1 MTNKYIFYTFILLCM
16 LLLASARIGEAGEG
30 PPANASEQWRNELK
44 RLVMLSR
51 LVAHN
56 PSLLREKP
64 STAHVPKVSAEPFG
78 CESSDVSECL
88 LSQTALV
95 LMQQATGSANIFDA
109 AQGAAVQIHFMRA
122 TDVWSDKDIE
132 NNWDVVK
139 KWTDAVGPVALIAGA
154 ILLYRNSSS
163 NAGATLIGSGA
174 GLILVGNIGTLGQ
187 LYGGV
192 NAKQRAKIVRKTIN
206 TLQDIDASR
215 QAYEDSQL
223 MYGLFKSYST
233 TSEKLLRELATL
245 SGEAKDLMR
254 AAPSAAKVKR
264 IVELCDKTKDTVS
277 SFKEAAG
284 FASEYAN
291 QLLHLY
297 TECRDKATLPEE
309 KIQYEEAQQRVKEF
323 SDTYDAVIVPFLQG
337 VPEEIEAMQ
346 NIKAASI
353 ANSIDDKQYF

>member
-30 PPANASEQWRNELK
+30 PPAKASEQWRHELK
-44 RLVMLSR
+44 RLVVLSR
-51 LVAHN
+51 LVAHK
-56 PSLLREKP
+56 PSLLREK
-64 STAHVPKVSAEPFG
+64 SSLKHVPEVSAEPFG
-78 CESSDVSECL
+78 CTSPEVSECL

-95 LMQQATGSANIFDA
+95 LVQQAAGSEHIFDA
-109 AQGAAVQIHFMRA
+109 AQGAAVQIQFMRA

-139 KWTDAVGPVALIAGA
+139 KWTDAVGPVALLAGA

-163 NAGATLIGSGA
+163 SAGATLIGSGA

-192 NAKQRAKIVRKTIN
+192 NAKQRAEIARKTIN

-254 AAPSAAKVKR
+254 AAPSAAKVKK
-264 IVELCDKTKDTVS
+264 IVEFCDKTKDTVS

-284 FASEYAN
+284 FAGEYAN

-297 TECRDKATLPEE
+297 TECRDEVTLPEE
-309 KIQYEEAQQRVKEF
+309 KKKYEEAQQRVKEF
-323 SDTYDAVIVPFLQG
+323 SDNYNAVIVPFLQG

-346 NIKAASI
+346 NIKAAII
-353 ANSIDDKQYF
+353 ANSIDDKQFF